1 MEPFLV
7 FASFLAPSP
16 HLRTHTDDKSAHGAM
31 EMSIGMPQSQLVR
44 ELAVERRKQQA
55 LSGDKLHL
63 LGGQYRSDAVA
74 GEVMA
79 PHVVGAL
86 RNLVV
91 TRKSRKDFYGMLTT
105 FLLLALV
112 GTAVGAFYWDELFV
126 RTPRHVLLLV
136 GAPAESAT
144 LMEAFGEQLR
154 QHVLE
159 RGGGSGVDIY
169 APPTT
174 GSGASAVAL
183 LRGMRVPS
191 SAVQFDATT
200 FNPLQPT
207 LGAPGC
213 SMELNETRAARRDE
227 LTLLGET
234 TPLLT
239 RILTS
244 LPPGGG
250 HDKAILLGSA
260 RSVDGVA
267 RLLGGLTW
275 EAPGLPTPPA
285 AGLLFTLGNG
295 TLGTKTV
302 IVETV
307 YPADGAASALG
318 SSPVAALTWGDLEAR
333 PRLAPA
339 RCRAYDCAD
348 W

>member
-1 MEPFLV
+1 
-7 FASFLAPSP
+7 
-16 HLRTHTDDKSAHGAM
+16 
-31 EMSIGMPQSQLVR
+31 MPQSQLVR

-250 HDKAILLGSA
+250 HDMAILLGSA

-318 SSPVAALTWGDLEAR
+318 SSPVAALTWGDLKGKAEVGFGAV
-333 PRLAPA
+333 PE
-339 RCRAYDCAD
+339 AYDCYD